1 MHALNPAETARTD
14 DAPSPQ
20 TVRRSIAWLVLSAA
34 SFVVF
39 LVLLILVEAHISRGA
54 DRSVELDIHRDFGVR
69 TFTFFDA
76 VSFVGGTIV
85 RAALL
90 VVLTAL
96 LLRGRYVWTAGFLLT
111 AQVGSFLGQVAKIL
125 VARPRPH
132 LFPGALHAAGYSYP
146 SGHALS
152 ATLFCGALAYLL
164 WAHFRARPAM
174 VVLPMALVICAFLIG
189 LSRIV
194 LGVHYP
200 TDVEGGIALGLA
212 WLYATVA
219 VLGPGV
225 RREIQARGT

>member
-1 MHALNPAETARTD
+1 MRAPTPAETSPSD

-20 TVRRSIAWLVLSAA
+20 TIHRSMAWLALAAA

-39 LVLLILVEAHISRGA
+39 LVLLILVQTHTSRAA
-54 DRSVELDIHRDFGVR
+54 DRSIELDLHRDFGLQ
-69 TFTFFDA
+69 TFTFFNA
-76 VSFVGGTIV
+76 VSFVGGTTV
-85 RAALL
+85 RAVLL

-96 LLRGRYVWTAGFLLT
+96 LLLGRYLWTAGFLLT
-111 AQVGSFLGQVAKIL
+111 AQVGSFLGQVAKMI

-132 LFPGALHAAGYSYP
+132 LFPGALHAGGYSYP

-164 WAHFRARPAM
+164 WAHFRAWPAM
-174 VVLPMALVICAFLIG
+174 VVLPIILVICAFLIG

-200 TDVEGGIALGLA
+200 TDVEGGFALGLA

-225 RREIQARGT
+225 RREIQGRVS

>member
-1 MHALNPAETARTD
+1 MHAPAPAGTTQTE

-20 TVRRSIAWLVLSAA
+20 TIRRSIAWLALATA
-34 SFVVF
+34 SFAVF
-39 LVLLILVEAHISRGA
+39 LVLLILVQTHASRGA
-54 DRSVELDIHRDFGVR
+54 DRAIELDIHRDFGLH
-69 TFTFFDA
+69 TFTFFNA
-76 VSFVGGTIV
+76 VSFVGGSAV

-96 LLRGRYVWTAGFLLT
+96 LLLRRYLWTAAFLLT
-111 AQVGSFLGQVAKIL
+111 AQVGSFLGQVAKFL

-164 WAHFRARPAM
+164 WAHFRAWPAI
-174 VVLPMALVICAFLIG
+174 VVLPIALVICAFLIG

-200 TDVEGGIALGLA
+200 TDVEGGFALGLA

>member
-1 MHALNPAETARTD
+1 MHALAPAETTRAD
-14 DAPSPQ
+14 EAPSPQ
-20 TVRRSIAWLVLSAA
+20 TVRRSIAWLALSAA

-39 LVLLILVEAHISRGA
+39 VVLLILVEAHISRGA
-54 DRSVELDIHRDFGVR
+54 DRSIELDVHRDFGLR
-69 TFTFFDA
+69 TFTIFNA
-76 VSFVGGTIV
+76 VSFLGGSIV
-85 RAALL
+85 RAVLL

-96 LLRGRYVWTAGFLLT
+96 LLLGRYLWTAGFLLT
-111 AQVGSFLGQVAKIL
+111 AQVGSFLGEVAKIL

-174 VVLPMALVICAFLIG
+174 AVLPIALVICAFLIG

-200 TDVEGGIALGLA
+200 TDVEGGFALGLA
-212 WLYATVA
+212 WLYATIA
-219 VLGPGV
+219 VLGPGM
-225 RREIQARGT
+225 RREIETRGT